1 MATARSSVKVN
12 DLLSLE
18 DIWRDLKSGIEQIFG
33 RQTLPRRHFLVLY
46 SRVYNY
52 CEQVARATKTKEGPQ
67 QTKRAPFVGQELYQR
82 LADFLKD
89 FLKAYQDDGLLKVCS

>member
-33 RQTLPRRHFLVLY
+33 RQALSKGHFMVLN

-52 CEQVARATKTKEGPQ
+52 CEQVARAIKTKEGPQ